1 MIIQETRSSSVM
13 GIFRS
18 SITLGSAVTTTVWSS
33 AAMKAPSPVMLR
45 MAQVDRIPAVT
56 GGLTTENTEIIIFS
70 MIAHISL
77 CALWLIKTPA
87 AALWSRA
94 G

>member
-33 AAMKAPSPVMLR
+33 AAMKAPSPVMAR
-45 MAQVDRIPAVT
+45 MAQVERI
-56 GGLTTENTEIIIFS
+56 LRD
-70 MIAHISL
+70 SL
-77 CALWLIKTPA
+77 PGA
-87 AALWSRA
+87 AAMIKFPQPDEA
-94 G
+94 MAP